1 MNHSQKECHKNIR
14 DNKACVDNKGN
25 KFWLKLNMASK
36 NPIQSQSQN
45 KSNDNGSVAFHY
57 RAQDFKTSSV
67 SWMFK
72 VMN

>member
-36 NPIQSQSQN
+36 NPNLKIIPMIMA
-45 KSNDNGSVAFHY
+45 VWLFITEL
-57 RAQDFKTSSV
+57 KTSRHHRSHGCL
-67 SWMFK
+67 
-72 VMN
+72 N